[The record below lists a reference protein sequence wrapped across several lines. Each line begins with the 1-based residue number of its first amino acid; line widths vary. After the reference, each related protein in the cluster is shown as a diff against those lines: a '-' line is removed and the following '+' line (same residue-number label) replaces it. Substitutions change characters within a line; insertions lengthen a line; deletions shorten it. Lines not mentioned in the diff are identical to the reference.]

1 MLFKKLQSEL
11 LVASLD
17 SESSM
22 AYVSA
27 IREVAV
33 AEKSLDFKFD
43 SESYETL
50 AATIAAMAKELDG
63 DFGIAY
69 RDVVERV
76 RSHALSLS

>member
-33 AEKSLDFKFD
+33 AEKSEDFKFD
-43 SESYETL
+43 RESYETL
-50 AATIAAMAKELDG
+50 AATIAAMAQELDG

>member
-11 LVASLD
+11 LVGCLD

-33 AEKSLDFKFD
+33 AEKSEDFKFD
-43 SESYETL
+43 RQSYETL
-50 AATIAAMAKELDG
+50 AATIAELAKEIDG

-69 RDVVERV
+69 RDIVERV